1 MSDIGLIVILAV
13 LILGGLI
20 ATIGDRIGSKVGKAR
35 LSLFKLRPKQTATIV
50 TIVTGTLISA
60 STFGILFLSS
70 RQFRDMLTQF
80 DKIRDELKDRTR
92 QLGRTV
98 EDLKKTNEE
107 KTQVEDE
114 LNKTRNERKLAESQ
128 LKRINQ
134 SLKASVE
141 KQRQTDAQLQRTEA
155 QRDVI
160 RGQLDGVSRQA
171 QVLQVEIDQ
180 LASDRDRLQADRD
193 RLQADRQTLIAQ
205 RDQVRSQIAQRD
217 AQIAERTRLI
227 TQRDREIDQRDREIA
242 QRDQTLAQR
251 EIKLKQIQ
259 QQQALLEAAVQQSD
273 AEARQIRDG
282 FLAILRNQV
291 LSTGVFRVVNPK
303 DARLAIEELLR
314 EANRVALQSIQPGAT
329 ELVQVVGIT
338 PEEVEQL
345 IRQVAD
351 GRDYVVRI
359 IAKSNYVRGER
370 RPVLVSAFVAQNQL
384 VFGAGDIIATTTF
397 EPAKLN
403 RNDFRRSI
411 DQLIAYSNLRAR
423 RAGVLSDDTVQLP
436 EPQAYAAFL
445 EQLRQNP
452 NSVELRVVAADVT
465 YTAGP
470 LRVELIA
477 VQNGQVIL
485 RTASRLGNQ
494 G

>member
-80 DKIRDELKDRTR
+80 DRIRDELKDRTR
-92 QLGRTV
+92 QLSRTV
-98 EDLKKTNEE
+98 EDLKKTNDQ
-107 KTQVEDE
+107 KAQVEDE
-114 LNKTRNERKLAESQ
+114 LDKTRNERKLAESQ
-128 LKRINQ
+128 LRRINQ
-134 SLKASVE
+134 SLKESID
-141 KQRQTDAQLQRTEA
+141 KQRQTNAQLQRAEA
-155 QRDVI
+155 QRDII
-160 RGQLDGVSRQA
+160 RSQLDGVSQQA
-171 QVLQVEIDQ
+171 ETLQVEVDK
-180 LASDRDRLQADRD
+180 LATERDRLQAERD
-193 RLQADRQTLIAQ
+193 RLEADRQSLIAQ
-205 RDQVRSQIAQRD
+205 RDQVRSQIASRD
-217 AQIAERTRLI
+217 AQIAERTKLI
-227 TQRDREIDQRDREIA
+227 AQRDREIA
-242 QRDQTLAQR
+242 QRDKTLAER
-251 EIKLKQIQ
+251 EIKLKQTQ

-282 FLAILRNQV
+282 FLAILREQV
-291 LSTGVFRVVNPK
+291 LSTGVFRVVNPN

-314 EANRVALQSIQPGAT
+314 EANRVALQSIRPENT
-329 ELVQVVGIT
+329 EMVQVVGIT
-338 PEEVEQL
+338 PDEVERL
-345 IRQVAD
+345 IRQVSD

-359 IAKSNYVRGER
+359 IAQANYVRGER

-403 RNDFRRSI
+403 KGDFRRSI

-436 EPQAYAAFL
+436 EPQAYASFL

-452 NSVELRVVAADVT
+452 SSVELRVVAADVT

-470 LRVELIA
+470 LKVELVA